1 MDFKDH
7 NKDNF
12 WNFHGLS
19 DFQRI
24 TLIKDIHSSEIT
36 SVCFL
41 KDGRLVSGSMDQNAF
56 IYNKITFEIEIK
68 IKEKKPISYIN
79 ITKEGILIICLY
91 TTFFNLYKI
100 KEKEY
105 EIIQTIKPYSL
116 LMEIQAK
123 FEDCFSIR
131 KFIELKNGDL
141 AVIVWRFGISF
152 YTKKKKKKSKYSLLK
167 KYRENKEVIISD
179 LFELDNNKFIISLK
193 EHEKI
198 QFLDMNF
205 SKLTKTMKLDKF
217 CIGSSK
223 NELILMNDIDLFV
236 VGEMGIIIIDIQKKE
251 IIDGCN

>member
-56 IYNKITFEIEIK
+56 IYNKITFEIDIK

-131 KFIELKNGDL
+131 KFI
-141 AVIVWRFGISF
+141 
-152 YTKKKKKKSKYSLLK
+152 
-167 KYRENKEVIISD
+167 
-179 LFELDNNKFIISLK
+179 
-193 EHEKI
+193 
-198 QFLDMNF
+198 
-205 SKLTKTMKLDKF
+205 
-217 CIGSSK
+217 
-223 NELILMNDIDLFV
+223 
-236 VGEMGIIIIDIQKKE
+236 
-251 IIDGCN
+251 